1 MAIQVRRGNY
11 NDFDPT
17 RMVSGEFAVCLDN
30 GYVYITLSP
39 GNVIQLGTL
48 TAIQAALAQAQEYT
62 EDAEAWAKGTKD
74 GTAVPST
81 DPAYQNN
88 SKYYSV
94 DSEAWAKGTRNG
106 TAVPSTDPTYHNNAK
121 YYAEQS
127 AGVAVTEQ
135 THATSTVLGYQAL
148 TVGDV
153 DYIIK
158 GTAFME
164 DSKIMS
170 TTEDNVF
177 TFTNPYITSNSL
189 IEVSTSIYGIN
200 PTDVVT
206 TNGSCVVTFPAH
218 TEAVS
223 MGCRIDIK

>member
-17 RMVSGEFAVCLDN
+17 RMVAGEFAVCLDN
-30 GYVYITLSP
+30 EYVYITISP
-39 GNVIQLGTL
+39 GHVVQLGTL
-48 TAIQAALAQAQEYT
+48 SAIQTALAQAQADVEK
-62 EDAEAWAKGTKD
+62 AEAWAKGTKD

-88 SKYYSV
+88 AKYYST

-121 YYAEQS
+121 YFSEQS
-127 AGVAVTEQ
+127 ASVSVTEQ

-148 TVGDV
+148 TIGNT

-164 DSKIMS
+164 DTKTMS
-170 TTEDNVF
+170 TTENNVF
-177 TFTNPYITSNSL
+177 TFTHSYITSNSL
-189 IEVSTSIYGIN
+189 IDVYPSIFGATPI
-200 PTDVVT
+200 DISV
-206 TNGSCVVTFPAH
+206 TNGTCEVIFSAVEEEVNMSC
-218 TEAVS
+218 
-223 MGCRIDIK
+223 IIYIK